1 MQFKRHNQI
10 GSWKRIQNFHL
21 MFKWSNFSE
30 SLLVRSVY
38 LITIPIV
45 LVQIIGIVIFFEL
58 HWDLVLK
65 RSAQSISNEIK
76 ILEMH
81 KDSPS
86 LNNYVNTLQIIR
98 TDNIDISEAE
108 VVSNWIFRKR
118 IKNSLNQISGDFEVL
133 QNQNHFIFFDKKK
146 LEYFYL
152 VPKKRVETKTV
163 AGFFLWTI
171 AVSIIL
177 SLISYL
183 FIKKQIQPLKR
194 LGIITR
200 SFGRGIETPNLKP
213 TGSSEVRGLIKDFNN
228 MHNNINSTLDNQRN
242 MLAGISHDL
251 KTPLTRI
258 NLMIDEINNE
268 TLRNSISQNIS
279 DMNIMLNHYLDFI
292 KNEKNE
298 NLDEINTSNFIS
310 NIAQNYQKLEVLVNN
325 ENKIFIRKNQIT
337 RAVMNIL
344 DNADKFAE
352 KIFISSNLINNKWEI
367 DIEDNGPGTTLS
379 QEELIRPFVKGSDQ
393 LNQGTGLGL
402 SIVQKLIK
410 LNNGELNFQKSSHG
424 GLKVT
429 VILQI

>member
-1 MQFKRHNQI
+1 M
-10 GSWKRIQNFHL
+10 L
-21 MFKWSNFSE
+21 KWANLSE

-45 LVQIIGIVIFFEL
+45 LVQIIGIIIFFEL

-76 ILEMH
+76 ILEMQ

-86 LNNYVNTLQIIR
+86 LNNYANTLQIIR
-98 TDNIDISEAE
+98 TDKFDLSETE
-108 VVSNWIFRKR
+108 DVSNLIFKKR
-118 IKNSLNQISGDFEVL
+118 MMNSLGQISSNFTVV
-133 QNQNHFIFFDKKK
+133 QNKKFFIFFDQ
-146 LEYFYL
+146 LNTNYYYL
-152 VPKKRVETKTV
+152 IPKKRVETNTV
-163 AGFFLWTI
+163 GGFFLWTI
-171 AVSIIL
+171 AISVIL
-177 SLISYL
+177 SIISYL

-258 NLMIDEINNE
+258 NLMIEEINNE
-268 TLRNSISQNIS
+268 SLRSSISQNIS
-279 DMNIMLNHYLDFI
+279 EMNVMLNHYLDFI
-292 KNEKNE
+292 KSEKNE
-298 NLDEINTSNFIS
+298 NLDEINTANFITRIGKNYKKL
-310 NIAQNYQKLEVLVNN
+310 NILNN
-325 ENKIFIRKNQIT
+325 HECQIFIRKNQIT
-337 RAVMNIL
+337 RAIMNIL
-344 DNADKFAE
+344 DNADKFADN
-352 KIFISSNLINNKWEI
+352 IFISSNYLNNKWIIE
-367 DIEDNGPGTTLS
+367 IEDNGPGTTLT
-379 QEELIRPFVKGSDQ
+379 QEQLIRPFIKGSDQ

-410 LNNGELNFQKSSHG
+410 LNNGELNFQKSSYG

-429 VILQI
+429 VILQV

>member
-1 MQFKRHNQI
+1 
-10 GSWKRIQNFHL
+10 
-21 MFKWSNFSE
+21 MFKWKNFSE

-45 LVQIIGIVIFFEL
+45 LVQIIGIIIFFEL

-76 ILEMH
+76 ILEMK

-86 LNNYVNTLQIIR
+86 IDNYANTLQIIR
-98 TDNIDISEAE
+98 TDNLDFSKTEE
-108 VVSNWIFRKR
+108 VSNWIFKKR
-118 IKNSLNQISGDFEVL
+118 MKNSLNQLSGNFEVL
-133 QNQNHFIFFDKKK
+133 QNQTHFIFFDKKK
-146 LEYFYL
+146 LEFFYL

-163 AGFFLWTI
+163 GGFFLWTI

-258 NLMIDEINNE
+258 NLMIEEINSE
-268 TLRNSISQNIS
+268 TLKNSISQNIS
-279 DMNIMLNHYLDFI
+279 EMNIMLNHYLDFI

-298 NLDEINTSNFIS
+298 NLDEINTSDFIS
-310 NIAQNYQKLEVLVNN
+310 NLTQNYPKLQILNN
-325 ENKIFIRKNQIT
+325 NSNQIFIRKNQIT
-337 RAVMNIL
+337 RAIMNIL

-352 KIFISSNLINNKWEI
+352 KIFISSNILNNTWKIE
-367 DIEDNGPGTTLS
+367 IEDNGPGTNLS
-379 QEELIRPFVKGSDQ
+379 QEQLIRPFVKGSDQ

>member
-1 MQFKRHNQI
+1 
-10 GSWKRIQNFHL
+10 
-21 MFKWSNFSE
+21 MFKWKNFSE

-45 LVQIIGIVIFFEL
+45 LVQIIGIIIFFEL

-76 ILEMH
+76 ILEMK

-86 LNNYVNTLQIIR
+86 INNYANTLQIIR
-98 TDNIDISEAE
+98 TDNLDFSKTEE
-108 VVSNWIFRKR
+108 VSNWIFKKR
-118 IKNSLNQISGDFEVL
+118 MKNSLNQLSGNFEVL
-133 QNQNHFIFFDKKK
+133 QNQTHFIFFDKKK
-146 LEYFYL
+146 LEFFYL

-163 AGFFLWTI
+163 GGFFLWTI

-228 MHNNINSTLDNQRN
+228 MHNNINNTLDNQRN

-258 NLMIDEINNE
+258 NLMIEEINNE
-268 TLRNSISQNIS
+268 TLKNSISQNIS
-279 DMNIMLNHYLDFI
+279 EMNIMLNHYLDFI

-298 NLDEINTSNFIS
+298 NLDEINTSDFIS
-310 NIAQNYQKLEVLVNN
+310 NLTQNYPKLQILNN
-325 ENKIFIRKNQIT
+325 SSNQIFIRKNQIT
-337 RAVMNIL
+337 RAIMNIL

-352 KIFISSNLINNKWEI
+352 KIFISSNISNNTWKIE
-367 DIEDNGPGTTLS
+367 IEDNGPGTNLS
-379 QEELIRPFVKGSDQ
+379 QEQLIRPFVKGSDQ

-410 LNNGELNFQKSSHG
+410 LNNGELNFQKSSYG

>member
-1 MQFKRHNQI
+1 
-10 GSWKRIQNFHL
+10 
-21 MFKWSNFSE
+21 MFKWKNFSE

-45 LVQIIGIVIFFEL
+45 LVQIIGIIIFYEL

-76 ILEMH
+76 ILEMK

-86 LNNYVNTLQIIR
+86 IDNYANTLQIIR
-98 TDNIDISEAE
+98 TDNLDFSKTEE
-108 VVSNWIFRKR
+108 VSNWIFKKR
-118 IKNSLNQISGDFEVL
+118 MKNSLNQLSGNFEVL
-133 QNQNHFIFFDKKK
+133 QNQTHFIFFDKKK
-146 LEYFYL
+146 LEFFYL

-163 AGFFLWTI
+163 GGFFLWTI

-258 NLMIDEINNE
+258 NLMIEEINSE
-268 TLRNSISQNIS
+268 TLKNSISQNIS
-279 DMNIMLNHYLDFI
+279 EMNIMLNHYLDFI

-298 NLDEINTSNFIS
+298 NLDEINTSDFIS
-310 NIAQNYQKLEVLVNN
+310 NLTQNYPKLQILNN
-325 ENKIFIRKNQIT
+325 NSNQIFIRKNQIT
-337 RAVMNIL
+337 RAIMNIL

-352 KIFISSNLINNKWEI
+352 KIFISSNILNNTWKIE
-367 DIEDNGPGTTLS
+367 IEDNGPGTNLS
-379 QEELIRPFVKGSDQ
+379 QEQLIRPFVKGSDQ

>member
-1 MQFKRHNQI
+1 
-10 GSWKRIQNFHL
+10 
-21 MFKWSNFSE
+21 MFKWANFSE

-76 ILEMH
+76 ILEMQ
-81 KDSPS
+81 KDSSS
-86 LNNYVNTLQIIR
+86 LDNYANTLQIIK
-98 TDNIDISEAE
+98 TDKLDLKETE
-108 VVSNWIFRKR
+108 EVSNWIFKKR
-118 IKNSLNQISGDFEVL
+118 MMNSLGQLSGNFKVV
-133 QNQNHFIFFDKKK
+133 QNEKFFIFFDEIKA
-146 LEYFYL
+146 EYFYL
-152 VPKKRVETKTV
+152 IPKKRVETNTV
-163 AGFFLWTI
+163 GGFFLWTI
-171 AVSIIL
+171 AISIIL

-194 LGIITR
+194 LGILTR

-213 TGSSEVRGLIKDFNN
+213 TGSSEVRNLIKDFNN

-258 NLMIDEINNE
+258 NLMIEEINNE
-268 TLRNSISQNIS
+268 KLKNSISQNIS
-279 DMNIMLNHYLDFI
+279 EMNIMLNHYLDFI

-298 NLDEINTSNFIS
+298 NLDEIETSNFIS
-310 NIAQNYQKLEVLVNN
+310 NLAQNYSKLEVLRNN
-325 ENKIFIRKNQIT
+325 SNQILIRKNQIT
-337 RAVMNIL
+337 RALMNIL

-352 KIFISSNLINNKWEI
+352 KIFISSNLLDNMWKIE
-367 DIEDNGPGTTLS
+367 IEDNGPGTNLS
-379 QEELIRPFVKGSDQ
+379 QEQLIRPFVKGSDQ

-410 LNNGELNFQKSSHG
+410 LNNGELNFQKSSYG

-429 VILQI
+429 VVLQI

>member
-1 MQFKRHNQI
+1 
-10 GSWKRIQNFHL
+10 
-21 MFKWSNFSE
+21 MFKWKNFSE

-45 LVQIIGIVIFFEL
+45 LVQIIGIIIFFEL

-76 ILEMH
+76 ILEMK

-86 LNNYVNTLQIIR
+86 INNYANTLQIIR
-98 TDNIDISEAE
+98 TDNLDFSKTEE
-108 VVSNWIFRKR
+108 VSNWIFKKR
-118 IKNSLNQISGDFEVL
+118 MKNSLNQLSGNFEVL
-133 QNQNHFIFFDKKK
+133 QNQTHFIFFDKKK
-146 LEYFYL
+146 LEFFYL

-163 AGFFLWTI
+163 GGFFLWTI

-258 NLMIDEINNE
+258 NLMIEEINSE
-268 TLRNSISQNIS
+268 TLKNSISQNIS
-279 DMNIMLNHYLDFI
+279 EMNIMLNHYLDFI

-298 NLDEINTSNFIS
+298 NLDEINTSDFIS
-310 NIAQNYQKLEVLVNN
+310 NLTQNYPKLQILINN
-325 ENKIFIRKNQIT
+325 SNQIFIRKNQIT
-337 RAVMNIL
+337 RAIMNIL

-352 KIFISSNLINNKWEI
+352 KIFISSNILNNNWKIE
-367 DIEDNGPGTTLS
+367 IEDNGPGTNLS
-379 QEELIRPFVKGSDQ
+379 QEQLIRPFVKGSNQ

>member
-1 MQFKRHNQI
+1 
-10 GSWKRIQNFHL
+10 

-76 ILEMH
+76 ILEMQ
-81 KDSPS
+81 KDSS
-86 LNNYVNTLQIIR
+86 SINNYANTLQIIR
-98 TDNIDISEAE
+98 TDNLDISEAE
-108 VVSNWIFRKR
+108 EVTNWIFRKR

-325 ENKIFIRKNQIT
+325 ESKIFIRKNQIT

-410 LNNGELNFQKSSHG
+410 LNNGELNFQKSPHG

>member
-1 MQFKRHNQI
+1 
-10 GSWKRIQNFHL
+10 
-21 MFKWSNFSE
+21 MFKWKNFSE

-45 LVQIIGIVIFFEL
+45 LVQIIGIIIFFEL

-76 ILEMH
+76 ILEMK

-86 LNNYVNTLQIIR
+86 INNYANTLQIIR
-98 TDNIDISEAE
+98 TDNLDFSKTEE
-108 VVSNWIFRKR
+108 VSNWIFKKR
-118 IKNSLNQISGDFEVL
+118 MKNSLNQLSGNFEVL
-133 QNQNHFIFFDKKK
+133 QNQTHFIFFDKKK
-146 LEYFYL
+146 LEFFYL

-163 AGFFLWTI
+163 GGFFLWTI

-258 NLMIDEINNE
+258 NLMIEEINSE
-268 TLRNSISQNIS
+268 TLKNSISQNIS
-279 DMNIMLNHYLDFI
+279 EMNIMLNHYLDFI

-298 NLDEINTSNFIS
+298 NLDEINTSDFIS
-310 NIAQNYQKLEVLVNN
+310 NLTQNYPKLQILNN
-325 ENKIFIRKNQIT
+325 SSNQIFIRKNQIT
-337 RAVMNIL
+337 RAIINIL
-344 DNADKFAE
+344 DNANKFAE
-352 KIFISSNLINNKWEI
+352 KIFISSNILNNNWKIE
-367 DIEDNGPGTTLS
+367 IEDNGPGTNLS
-379 QEELIRPFVKGSDQ
+379 QEQLIRPFVKGSDQ

-410 LNNGELNFQKSSHG
+410 LNNGELNFQKSSYG

>member
-1 MQFKRHNQI
+1 
-10 GSWKRIQNFHL
+10 
-21 MFKWSNFSE
+21 MFKWKNFSE

-45 LVQIIGIVIFFEL
+45 LVQIIGIIIFFEL

-81 KDSPS
+81 KESPS
-86 LNNYVNTLQIIR
+86 INNYANTLQIIR
-98 TDNIDISEAE
+98 TDNVDFSKTEGL
-108 VVSNWIFRKR
+108 SNWIFKKR
-118 IKNSLNQISGDFEVL
+118 IKSSLSQISGNFKIL
-133 QNQNHFIFFDKKK
+133 QNQSHFIIYDKNK

-152 VPKKRVETKTV
+152 VPKKRVVTKTV
-163 AGFFLWTI
+163 GGFFIWTI

-200 SFGRGIETPNLKP
+200 SFGRGINTPNLKP

-258 NLMIDEINNE
+258 NLMIEEINNK
-268 TLRNSISQNIS
+268 TLKNSISQNIS
-279 DMNIMLNHYLDFI
+279 EMNIMLNHYLDFI

-298 NLDEINTSNFIS
+298 NLDEINTSKFIS
-310 NIAQNYQKLEVLVNN
+310 NIAKNYTKLKILNN
-325 ENKIFIRKNQIT
+325 HENQIFIRKNQIT
-337 RAVMNIL
+337 RAIMNIL

-352 KIFISSNLINNKWEI
+352 KIFINSNFLNNKWEI
-367 DIEDNGPGTTLS
+367 NIEDNGPGTTLS
-379 QEELIRPFVKGSDQ
+379 QEQLIRPFVKGSDQ

-402 SIVQKLIK
+402 SIVQKLVK
-410 LNNGELNFQKSSHG
+410 LNNGELNFKKSSYG

-429 VILQI
+429 VLLQF

>member
-1 MQFKRHNQI
+1 
-10 GSWKRIQNFHL
+10 
-21 MFKWSNFSE
+21 MFKWKNFSE

-45 LVQIIGIVIFFEL
+45 LVQIIGIIIFFEL

-76 ILEMH
+76 ILEMK

-86 LNNYVNTLQIIR
+86 INNYANTLQIIR
-98 TDNIDISEAE
+98 TDNLDFSKTEE
-108 VVSNWIFRKR
+108 VSNWIFKKR
-118 IKNSLNQISGDFEVL
+118 MKNSLNQLSGNFEVL
-133 QNQNHFIFFDKKK
+133 QNQTHFIFFDKKK
-146 LEYFYL
+146 LEFFYL

-163 AGFFLWTI
+163 GGFFLWTI

-258 NLMIDEINNE
+258 NLMIEEINSE
-268 TLRNSISQNIS
+268 TLKNSISQNIS
-279 DMNIMLNHYLDFI
+279 EMNIMLNHYLDFI

-298 NLDEINTSNFIS
+298 NLDEINTSDFIS
-310 NIAQNYQKLEVLVNN
+310 NLTQNYPKLQILNN
-325 ENKIFIRKNQIT
+325 SSNQIFIRKNQIT
-337 RAVMNIL
+337 RAIMNIL

-352 KIFISSNLINNKWEI
+352 KIFISSNILNNNWKIE
-367 DIEDNGPGTTLS
+367 IEDNGPGTNLS
-379 QEELIRPFVKGSDQ
+379 QEQLIRPFVKGSDQ

-410 LNNGELNFQKSSHG
+410 LNNGELNFQKSSYG

>member
-1 MQFKRHNQI
+1 
-10 GSWKRIQNFHL
+10 

-76 ILEMH
+76 ILEMQ
-81 KDSPS
+81 KDSS
-86 LNNYVNTLQIIR
+86 SINNYANTLQIIR
-98 TDNIDISEAE
+98 TDNLDISEAE
-108 VVSNWIFRKR
+108 EVTNWIFRKR

-325 ENKIFIRKNQIT
+325 ESKIFIRKNQIT
-337 RAVMNIL
+337 RAVMNII
-344 DNADKFAE
+344 DNANKFAE

-410 LNNGELNFQKSSHG
+410 LNNGELNFQKSSYG

>member
-1 MQFKRHNQI
+1 MKINWR
-10 GSWKRIQNFHL
+10 
-21 MFKWSNFSE
+21 NFSG
-30 SLLVRSVY
+30 SLLARSVY

-45 LVQIIGIVIFFEL
+45 LIQIIGIIIFFEL

-65 RSAQSISNEIK
+65 RSAQSITNEIK
-76 ILEMH
+76 ILEMN
-81 KDSPS
+81 KNSSAID
-86 LNNYVNTLQIIR
+86 NYANTLQIIR
-98 TDNIDISEAE
+98 IDQFEIDKAEEISN
-108 VVSNWIFRKR
+108 VIFKRR
-118 IKNSLNQISGDFEVL
+118 IKGYLTQISNDFNIL
-133 QNQNHFIFFDKKK
+133 QNNDYFIFFNQTNTD
-146 LEYFYL
+146 FYYL
-152 VPKKRVETKTV
+152 IPRKRVETNTV
-163 AGFFLWTI
+163 GGFFLWTI
-171 AVSIIL
+171 AISIIL
-177 SLISYL
+177 SLISYF

-213 TGSSEVRGLIKDFNN
+213 TGSSELRDLIKDFNN

-258 NLMIDEINNE
+258 NLMIEEINNE
-268 TLRNSISQNIS
+268 TLKNSISQNIS
-279 DMNIMLNHYLDFI
+279 EMNIMLNHYLDFI

-298 NLDEINTSNFIS
+298 NLDEINTSSFIS
-310 NIAQNYQKLEVLVNN
+310 NLAKNYVKLQILENN
-325 ENKIFIRKNQIT
+325 ESKILIRKNQIT
-337 RAVMNIL
+337 RAIMNIL

-352 KIFISSNLINNKWEI
+352 KIYISSNLINKKWKIE
-367 DIEDNGPGTTLS
+367 IEDNGPGTNLS
-379 QEELIRPFVKGSDQ
+379 QEQLVRPFIKGSDQ

-429 VILQI
+429 IILQI

>member
-1 MQFKRHNQI
+1 
-10 GSWKRIQNFHL
+10 
-21 MFKWSNFSE
+21 MFKWKNFSE

-45 LVQIIGIVIFFEL
+45 LVQIIGIIIFFEL

-76 ILEMH
+76 ILEMK

-86 LNNYVNTLQIIR
+86 INNYANTLQIIR
-98 TDNIDISEAE
+98 TDTLDFSKTEE
-108 VVSNWIFRKR
+108 VSNWIFKKR
-118 IKNSLNQISGDFEVL
+118 MKNSLNQLSGNFEVL
-133 QNQNHFIFFDKKK
+133 QNQTHFIFFDKKK
-146 LEYFYL
+146 LEFFYL

-163 AGFFLWTI
+163 GGFFLWTI

-258 NLMIDEINNE
+258 NLMIEEINSE
-268 TLRNSISQNIS
+268 TLKNSISQNIS
-279 DMNIMLNHYLDFI
+279 EMNIMLNHYLDFI

-298 NLDEINTSNFIS
+298 NLDEINTSDFIS
-310 NIAQNYQKLEVLVNN
+310 NLTQNYPKLQILINN
-325 ENKIFIRKNQIT
+325 SNQIFIRKNQIT
-337 RAVMNIL
+337 RAIMNIL

-352 KIFISSNLINNKWEI
+352 KVFISSSFFNNKWRIE
-367 DIEDNGPGTTLS
+367 IEDNGPGTNLS
-379 QEELIRPFVKGSDQ
+379 QEQLIRPFVKGSDQ

>member
-1 MQFKRHNQI
+1 MQFKRYNQI

-76 ILEMH
+76 ILEMQ
-81 KDSPS
+81 KDSS
-86 LNNYVNTLQIIR
+86 SINNYANTLQIIR
-98 TDNIDISEAE
+98 TDNLDISEAE
-108 VVSNWIFRKR
+108 EVTNWIFRKR

-325 ENKIFIRKNQIT
+325 ESKIFIRKNQIT

-410 LNNGELNFQKSSHG
+410 LNNGELNFQKSSYG
-424 GLKVT
+424 GLKVS

>member
-1 MQFKRHNQI
+1 MRSQRCNKI
-10 GSWKRIQNFHL
+10 GSWEGIQNIYL

-45 LVQIIGIVIFFEL
+45 LVQIIGIIIFFEL

-65 RSAQSISNEIK
+65 RNAQSISNEIK
-76 ILEMH
+76 ILEME

-86 LNNYVNTLQIIR
+86 LDNYANTLQIIR
-98 TDNIDISEAE
+98 TDSFDINEAE
-108 VVSNWIFRKR
+108 QVSNWIFKKR
-118 IKNSLNQISGDFEVL
+118 MKHSLGQISENFEVME
-133 QNQNHFIFFDKKK
+133 NKTHFIFFDKKK
-146 LEYFYL
+146 LEYFYM

-163 AGFFLWTI
+163 GGFFLWTI

-258 NLMIDEINNE
+258 NLMIEEINNE
-268 TLRNSISQNIS
+268 TLKNSISQNIS
-279 DMNIMLNHYLDFI
+279 EMNTMLNHYLDFI

-310 NIAQNYQKLEVLVNN
+310 NLAQNYKKLEVLSNN
-325 ENKIFIRKNQIT
+325 GKRIFIRKNQIT
-337 RAVMNIL
+337 RAIMNIL

-352 KIFISSNLINNKWEI
+352 KIFINSNIFSNKWKIE
-367 DIEDNGPGTTLS
+367 IEDNGPGTNLS
-379 QEELIRPFVKGSDQ
+379 QEQLIRPFVKGSDQ

-410 LNNGELNFQKSSHG
+410 LNNGELDFQKSSHG